1 MLERWDSFIR
11 YCDDGHI
18 EMTNNISERAVKP
31 FVIAR
36 KNFLFSGN
44 ADGAES
50 TAEVFSLVQTARANG
65 VDPEKYLAKCIEL
78 AVGIKPN
85 DRKEWDRLLP
95 WNLSKEFD
103 LEY

>member
-1 MLERWDSFIR
+1 MKTLKITTALMAASLAIGITGAAHAGETRGTA
-11 YCDDGHI
+11 Y
-18 EMTNNISERAVKP
+18 
-31 FVIAR
+31 
-36 KNFLFSGN
+36 